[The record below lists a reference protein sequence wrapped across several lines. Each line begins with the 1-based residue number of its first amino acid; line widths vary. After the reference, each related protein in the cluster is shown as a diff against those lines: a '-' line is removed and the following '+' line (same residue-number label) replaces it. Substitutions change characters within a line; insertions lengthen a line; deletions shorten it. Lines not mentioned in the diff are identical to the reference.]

1 MVFLFVKPS
10 RVLDKPA
17 GTAWNSLE
25 QQMADRSDR
34 VSDRAGGEDGEDSPT
49 SVTAERLDSVS
60 LSKETGAKTRKK
72 KQVHRY

>member
-1 MVFLFVKPS
+1 
-10 RVLDKPA
+10 
-17 GTAWNSLE
+17 
-25 QQMADRSDR
+25 MADRSDR